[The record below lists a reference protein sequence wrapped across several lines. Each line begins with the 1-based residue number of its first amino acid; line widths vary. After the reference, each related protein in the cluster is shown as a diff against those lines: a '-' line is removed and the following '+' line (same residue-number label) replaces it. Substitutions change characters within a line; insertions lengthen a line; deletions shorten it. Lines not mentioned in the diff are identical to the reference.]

1 MNTEHNY
8 SIHLDSK
15 FGYATV
21 IDVPKM
27 VASCKE
33 KWFNQ
38 TLCSVN
44 DCVVRLGIVQGAFHW
59 HKHDE
64 EDEFFFV
71 LEGKLLL
78 DLEQESH
85 TLMPHQG
92 YTVPKGVM
100 HRTRAPDRT
109 VMLMIEGKSV
119 RPTGDE

>member
-1 MNTEHNY
+1 MNSEHNY
-8 SIHLDSK
+8 TIHLDSK
-15 FGYATV
+15 FGYSNV
-21 IDVPKM
+21 IDVPQII
-27 VASCKE
+27 ASCKE

-44 DCVVRLGIVQGAFHW
+44 DCVVRVGIVQGEFHW
-59 HKHDE
+59 HKHDA

-78 DLEQESH
+78 DLKNETCELKQNH
-85 TLMPHQG
+85 G

-109 VMLMIEGKSV
+109 IMLMIEGKGV